1 MPEAQPTPRWSP
13 ASGPLGELTLASE
26 ARARALASDLG
37 RIAALEAQAA
47 AAPKP
52 PAFAATLRG
61 PQVRVI
67 AELKRRSPSKGVIN
81 DTLQAPE
88 RAAAYERG
96 GAAALS
102 ILTEP
107 TRFGGALE
115 DLVAV
120 RPAVSLPLLRKDFIT
135 HELQLLEARACGA
148 SAVLLIARAL
158 APDRLRTLA
167 HDAQRRGLECLV
179 EIRSEAEL
187 DVALSVPGAVVGVNN
202 RDLETL
208 LIDDAIGAQLIPHIP
223 SDRVAIYES
232 GVTSVAEVV
241 RAASLGADAVLV
253 GSILSAALDGEAAV
267 RALAAV
273 ERHARA

>member
-1 MPEAQPTPRWSP
+1 MPEAQPSPRWTP

-26 ARARALASDLG
+26 VRARTLAADPR
-37 RIAALEAQAA
+37 RIAILEEQAGA
-47 AAPKP
+47 SPQP
-52 PAFAATLRG
+52 PAFATALRG

-88 RAAAYERG
+88 RAAQYERG

-107 TRFGGALE
+107 SRFGGSLE
-115 DLVAV
+115 DLAAV
-120 RPAVSLPLLRKDFIT
+120 RSAVALPLLRKDFIT

-158 APDRLRTLA
+158 APDRVRALA
-167 HDAQRRGLECLV
+167 REAHRRGLECLV

-187 DVALSVPGAVVGVNN
+187 EVALSVPGAVVGVNN
-202 RDLETL
+202 RNLETL
-208 LIDDAIGAQLIPHIP
+208 VIDDAVGHRLIPRIP
-223 SDRVAIYES
+223 SDRVAVYES
-232 GVTSVAEVV
+232 GVASARDVE
-241 RAASLGADAVLV
+241 RAARIGADAVLV
-253 GSILSAALDGEAAV
+253 GSVLSASPDGEAAV